1 MADACKSIPR
11 TFVEGGVGG
20 GGLPL
25 SPIIAPSL
33 LACDMADLA
42 GESKSMVSCGA
53 DWLHVDVMDG
63 HFVPNLT
70 LGAPIVA
77 CLRKHTGAYLD
88 VHLMVTHPEQWV
100 ESFAAAGANGFTFHL
115 EAVQLGSSE
124 CALPHFLNAFVG
136 LLYPP
141 LSSFPSLCLPNPLS
155 PPPLRA
161 HPCPGEQHNG
171 EEHEGGSVHQ
181 AWHPHRAHD

>member
-1 MADACKSIPR
+1 MSDTCKVISR
-11 TFVEGGVGG
+11 TFVEGGGVA
-20 GGLPL
+20 L
-25 SPIIAPSL
+25 SPIICPSL
-33 LACDMADLA
+33 LASDMADLK
-42 GESKSMVSCGA
+42 GESQSMVSCGA

-115 EAVQLGSSE
+115 EAVQLGS
-124 CALPHFLNAFVG
+124 LVAFVFFS
-136 LLYPP
+136 LMY
-141 LSSFPSLCLPNPLS
+141 LSAP
-155 PPPLRA
+155 
-161 HPCPGEQHNG
+161 
-171 EEHEGGSVHQ
+171 
-181 AWHPHRAHD
+181 

>member
-1 MADACKSIPR
+1 MLLPGCSKTETPNLAAILAKTKPKYLPCNSKMTDTCKTITR
-11 TFVEGGVGG
+11 TFVEGGVV
-20 GGLPL
+20 LT
-25 SPIIAPSL
+25 PIICPSL
-33 LACDMADLA
+33 LASDMADLK
-42 GESKSMVSCGA
+42 GESQSMVSCGA

-115 EAVQLGSSE
+115 EAVQLG
-124 CALPHFLNAFVG
+124 LLVDFFVYTSM
-136 LLYPP
+136 LLV
-141 LSSFPSLCLPNPLS
+141 LSWLLFP
-155 PPPLRA
+155 
-161 HPCPGEQHNG
+161 
-171 EEHEGGSVHQ
+171 
-181 AWHPHRAHD
+181 

>member
-1 MADACKSIPR
+1 MSDTCKVISR
-11 TFVEGGVGG
+11 AFVEGGVA
-20 GGLPL
+20 L
-25 SPIIAPSL
+25 SPIICPSL
-33 LACDMADLA
+33 LASDMADLK
-42 GESKSMVSCGA
+42 GESQTMVSCGA

-115 EAVQLGSSE
+115 EAVQLGS
-124 CALPHFLNAFVG
+124 LVAFVFFS
-136 LLYPP
+136 LMY
-141 LSSFPSLCLPNPLS
+141 LSAP
-155 PPPLRA
+155 
-161 HPCPGEQHNG
+161 
-171 EEHEGGSVHQ
+171 
-181 AWHPHRAHD
+181 